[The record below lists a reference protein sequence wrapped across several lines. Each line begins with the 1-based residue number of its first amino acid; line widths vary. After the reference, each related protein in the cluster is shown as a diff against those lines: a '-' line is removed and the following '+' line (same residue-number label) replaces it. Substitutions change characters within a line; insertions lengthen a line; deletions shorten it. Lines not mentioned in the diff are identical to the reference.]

1 MVEVATAQQIGPRV
15 RQLRRQQ
22 QLTLDALAA
31 RSGVSRAMLS
41 KVERGEKQPTLVT
54 AVKIADGLGVTL
66 SQLME
71 AEEQRAIVMI
81 PREQRRVMVDPETG
95 LARQLL
101 FPGVPSRRLEFVRA
115 VLPVGGSSGD
125 FSPHRPGVEQY
136 MLVEHGRLRATLD
149 CAEYVLDEGDAL
161 FFSADRPHR
170 FDNIGDGEC
179 SYYVVLSF
187 GAAAG

>member
-1 MVEVATAQQIGPRV
+1 MVESAAAHQIGLRV

-66 SQLME
+66 SQLMS
-71 AEEQRAIVMI
+71 AEEARAVVLV
-81 PREQRRVMVDPETG
+81 PRAQRREMVDPETG
-95 LARQLL
+95 LVRQHL

-115 VLPVGGSSGD
+115 VLPAGGSSGD
-125 FSPHRPGVEQY
+125 FLPHRPGVEQY

-149 CAEYVLDEGDAL
+149 GAEYVLEEGDAL
-161 FFSADRPHR
+161 FFSADRRHR

-187 GAAAG
+187 GNTLG

>member
-1 MVEVATAQQIGPRV
+1 MVEVAAAQQIGPRV

-22 QLTLDALAA
+22 ELTLDALAA
-31 RSGVSRAMLS
+31 RCGVSRAMLS

-66 SQLME
+66 SQLMS

-81 PREQRRVMVDPETG
+81 PRAQRREMIDPETG
-95 LARQLL
+95 LVRQLL

-115 VLPVGGSSGD
+115 LLPAGGSSGD
-125 FSPHRPGVEQY
+125 FLPHRPGVEQY
-136 MLVEHGRLRATLD
+136 MLIERGRLRATLD
-149 CAEYVLDEGDAL
+149 GVAYVLEEGDAL
-161 FFSADRPHR
+161 YFSADRQHR
-170 FDNIGDGEC
+170 FDNLGDGEC

-187 GAAAG
+187 GDTVG